1 MSVKTIYLDTG
12 VSLIEWVGSNK
23 SVIIETL
30 YDNIFDFIE
39 ESSDTKLVLKIAN
52 KPVMDY
58 DSLKSYGVVFDFML
72 VRTELSVTI
81 RSLLDHYESIE
92 DYEKCI
98 KLVELQNK
106 L

>member
-12 VSLIEWVGSNK
+12 VSLIEWVESNK

-58 DSLKSYGVVFDFML
+58 DRLKSYGVVFDFML